1 VALEFAKLE
10 EAYAEEQEILEA
22 GELCLNLNAPKTNA
36 LLRGIPCPFIDTRH
50 NLQCMVHKHI

>member
-36 LLRGIPCPFIDTRH
+36 LLRGIPCPFIDTRAQFTMH
-50 NLQCMVHKHI
+50 GS